1 MSKAFE
7 SLSFADLSAMR
18 SEVYQKMEWLKTKF
32 QDELPEV
39 GADRLT
45 EWGRLSVFWSNVCV
59 EIDARIADSITVFF
73 DGTEENVPQ
82 KKVKNLLHGSPIPW
96 LIANIKSEQIKA
108 LGMSEEALSDAN
120 EIADDLK
127 SGGRPDRANAI
138 SRLIRAFFL
147 SLDDVSFPKIDN
159 G

>member
-7 SLSFADLSAMR
+7 SLSFADLSAIK

-32 QDELPEV
+32 QDELHEV
-39 GADRLT
+39 GDDRLT

-73 DGTEENVPQ
+73 DGTEERDDDA
-82 KKVKNLLHGSPIPW
+82 KEIIRRSSISW
-96 LIANIKSEQIKA
+96 LIANIKSEQMKA
-108 LGMSEEALSDAN
+108 LGMSEEALSDAK
-120 EIADDLK
+120 ETADDLK

-138 SRLIRAFFL
+138 NRLIRAFFL